1 TKGRCA
7 EEDYQFRDIYSI
19 LENDLFKSFMDK
31 LEQAGYEEKRAEE
44 MRGLAIK
51 AMMEA
56 GMREAEL

>member
-1 TKGRCA
+1 
-7 EEDYQFRDIYSI
+7 
-19 LENDLFKSFMDK
+19 MDK

-44 MRGLAIK
+44 MRGLVVK